1 VIRLPVQASGVTA
14 AERFALDMLVDLA
27 RLVPAPPAIE
37 AAQVELTAGGER
49 PRDLRAWAAAGWGID
64 ATDGVVRVPRTLLR
78 TVIDVAGAADEQRS
92 TARDRYSRVPSSEN
106 PLVREGGGLEREPI
120 IQRAALAFQAAARR
134 AAGRRPFRT
143 VAAWPDGRRW
153 AAAFTHDL
161 DVVSWWPA
169 FTLLRAAELG
179 RKGAFGRLAR
189 AAAAAVGALA
199 RDPVMLGVS
208 GVLEEEA
215 RARVRSTWFILC
227 GTPTLQTM
235 RAGDLTYLPESPKAK
250 RIVARVAAAGH
261 ELALHGSF
269 VTLENKDAFAE
280 QRVRLERLAGVPVRG
295 VRQHYVR
302 IHPGVTERAMAAAG
316 FEYDATLGFPDRNGF
331 RLGVADV
338 VPRWDVAGDAPLGV
352 DEVPFT
358 WMDRALSKYRGIE
371 DPMAWCADALE
382 LAAAAR
388 AVGGL
393 WTGLWH
399 PNLTPALG
407 YPDAPPA
414 YAATIAGVLAEAPFV
429 APLATIVGWRR
440 ARRSVRARAVAEG
453 GRVEAASSAT
463 TPFPLL
469 LEDAEGRPAEPVD
482 TRPPTAR

>member
-1 VIRLPVQASGVTA
+1 MIKLPSQSSGVTA
-14 AERFALDMLVDLA
+14 AERFALDMLVDLS
-27 RLVPAPPAIE
+27 RLVPAPSGVE
-37 AAQVELTAGGER
+37 AAQVELTTGDR
-49 PRDLRAWAAAGWGID
+49 PRDLRGWAAAGWGIEV
-64 ATDGVVRVPRTLLR
+64 TDGVVRVPRAVLH
-78 TVIDVAGAADEQRS
+78 TVIDIAGAADEQRA

-106 PLVREGGGLEREPI
+106 PLVRAGLEREPI
-120 IQRAALAFQAAARR
+120 VQRAALALQAAARR

-143 VAAWPDGRRW
+143 VAAWPDERRW

-161 DVVSWWPA
+161 DVVAWWPA

-189 AAAAAVGALA
+189 AAAAALGSLG
-199 RDPVMLGVS
+199 RDPVTLGVA
-208 GVLEEEA
+208 GVLDAEA
-215 RARVRSTWFILC
+215 HARVKSTWFILC

-250 RIVARVAAAGH
+250 GIVARVAAAGH
-261 ELALHGSF
+261 EIALHGSF
-269 VTLENKDAFAE
+269 ATLENQDAFAE
-280 QRVRLERLAGVPVRG
+280 QRVRLERLAGVSVRG

-338 VPRWDVAGDAPLGV
+338 VPRWDAVGDGPLGV
-352 DEVPFT
+352 DEVPFA

-371 DPMAWCADALE
+371 DPMAWCSDALE

-407 YPDAPPA
+407 YPDAPAA

-429 APLATIVGWRR
+429 APLATIVEWRR
-440 ARRSVRARAVAEG
+440 ARRAVWARAVAAD
-453 GRVEAASSAT
+453 GRVEARSSSP
-463 TPFPLL
+463 TPFPLR
-469 LEDAEGRPAEPVD
+469 LEDAEGRLAEPVD
-482 TRPPTAR
+482 TRSPTGR

>member
-1 VIRLPVQASGVTA
+1 MIKLPIPSSGATA

-27 RLVPAPPAIE
+27 RLVPAPPAVE
-37 AAQVELTAGGER
+37 AAQVELTAGDR
-49 PRDLRAWAAAGWGID
+49 SPDLRSWAAAGWGID
-64 ATDGVVRVPRTLLR
+64 TTDGVVRVSRALLR
-78 TVIDVAGAADEQRS
+78 TVIDVAGAGDEQRA

-106 PLVREGGGLEREPI
+106 PLVRAGLEREPI
-120 IQRAALAFQAAARR
+120 IQRAALAFQAAARQ
-134 AAGRRPFRT
+134 AAGRRVFRT

-189 AAAAAVGALA
+189 AAAAAAGAIA
-199 RDPVMLGVS
+199 RDPVTQGVA
-208 GVLEEEA
+208 GVLEQEA
-215 RARVRSTWFILC
+215 HARVQSTWFILC

-235 RAGDLTYLPESPKAK
+235 RAGDLTYQPESPKAK
-250 RIVARVAAAGH
+250 SIVARVAAAGH
-261 ELALHGSF
+261 EIALHGSF
-269 VTLENKDAFAE
+269 ATLETKDAFAE
-280 QRVRLERLAGVPVRG
+280 QRVRLERLAGTHVRG

-316 FEYDATLGFPDRNGF
+316 FAYDATLGFPDRNGF
-331 RLGVADV
+331 RLGIADV
-338 VPRWDVAGDAPLGV
+338 VPRWDVVGDGPLGI
-352 DEVPFT
+352 DEVPFI

-382 LAAAAR
+382 LAAEAR

-429 APLATIVGWRR
+429 APLAAMVAWRR
-440 ARRSVRARAVAEG
+440 ARRNVRARAVAPG
-453 GRVEAASSAT
+453 GRVEATSSAP
-463 TPFPLL
+463 TPFPLR
-469 LEDAEGRPAEPVD
+469 LENAEGRPAEHVD
-482 TRPPTAR
+482 TRPPTGR